1 MDDGAEMRVVEI
13 VHICGGGI
21 DEGGVHRI
29 RSLGASDER
38 CAAGTREGPQRFK
51 RLFNGNVVRTFQG
64 GCKEVQQRAFGRVD
78 DLGRQTQRLRQ
89 RRRLRRFWRP

>member
-13 VHICGGGI
+13 VHICGGRI

-38 CAAGTREGPQRFK
+38 CAAGTREGP
-51 RLFNGNVVRTFQG
+51 
-64 GCKEVQQRAFGRVD
+64 
-78 DLGRQTQRLRQ
+78 
-89 RRRLRRFWRP
+89 